1 MAAEMEDFYTL
12 LGVGRSANEDEIKRA
27 YRKLARELHPDVNG
41 GDPATEERFKMVTV
55 AYETL
60 RDPERRRRYDMFGP
74 EGLRGSGAG
83 GAGGAGGFEDL
94 FGAGLGDLFNSFFG
108 AGGGGFGQARGRGQA
123 GPPRGADME
132 VTVDIDFRSAVF
144 GTSKE
149 IRVRVPV
156 PCDTCDA
163 TGAKP
168 GTSATACSAC
178 GGAAGGVGQG
188 RGRGQAGPP
197 RGPDMEVTLD
207 LDFRSAVFGASK
219 EIRVRVPVPCSTCD
233 ATGARPGT
241 SAVTCEMCSG
251 VGEVRQVRQSILGQM
266 VTSRPCPRCGG
277 MGQEIR
283 DPCPDC
289 RGEGRRNE
297 EKAYTVDIPA
307 GVDDGNTL
315 QLGGRGAA
323 GPRGGRPGDLF
334 VHLRVKPDDRFL
346 RQGNDLVHVLH
357 LPMAQ
362 AALGAHIRYETLD
375 GTEDLVIPRGTQ
387 PGKVFRLRGRGDLL
401 VQVVVDTPTDLTKEQ
416 EDLLRLYAG
425 SRGEDV
431 APAESGFLAK
441 VRSAFK

>member
-1 MAAEMEDFYTL
+1 MPTDIGDFYEL
-12 LGVGRSANEDEIKRA
+12 LGISRSANEDEIKRA
-27 YRKLARELHPDVNG
+27 YRKLARELHPDANP
-41 GDPATEERFKMVTV
+41 DNAEAEERFKLVTV

-74 EGLRGSGAG
+74 EGLRGSGGG

-108 AGGGGFGQARGRGQA
+108 GGGGGGFGQGRGRGQA

-132 VTVDIDFRSAVF
+132 VTVDLDFRSAVF
-144 GTSKE
+144 GVSKE

-156 PCDTCDA
+156 PCTTC
-163 TGAKP
+163 G
-168 GTSATACSAC
+168 
-178 GGAAGGVGQG
+178 
-188 RGRGQAGPP
+188 
-197 RGPDMEVTLD
+197 
-207 LDFRSAVFGASK
+207 
-219 EIRVRVPVPCSTCD
+219 

-241 SAVTCEMCSG
+241 SATTCETCG
-251 VGEVRQVRQSILGQM
+251 GAGEVRQVRQSILGQM
-266 VTSRPCPRCGG
+266 VTARPCPRCGG
-277 MGQEIR
+277 LGQEIPT
-283 DPCPDC
+283 PCLDC
-289 RGEGRRNE
+289 RGEGRRTE
-297 EKAYTVDIPA
+297 EKAYTVDVPA

-323 GPRGGRPGDLF
+323 GPRGGRAGDLF

-362 AALGAHIRYETLD
+362 AALGAHLRYETLD
-375 GTEDLVIPRGTQ
+375 GTEDLVIPRATQ
-387 PGKVFRLRGRGDLL
+387 PGKVFRLRGRGVPDVNGRGRGDLL
-401 VQVVVDTPTDLTKEQ
+401 VQVVVDTPTDLNKEQ
-416 EDLLRLYAG
+416 EELLRTYAAA
-425 SRGEDV
+425 RGEQV

>member
-1 MAAEMEDFYTL
+1 MAEIGDFYEL
-12 LGVGRSANEDEIKRA
+12 LGVGRRASEDDIKRA
-27 YRKLARELHPDVNG
+27 YRKLARELHPDANPG
-41 GDPATEERFKMVTV
+41 NPEAEERFKLVTL

-83 GAGGAGGFEDL
+83 GGAGGAGGFEDL

-108 AGGGGFGQARGRGQA
+108 GGASGGQGRGRNQA

-132 VTVDIDFRSAVF
+132 VTVEIDFRSAVF

-156 PCDTCDA
+156 VCTTCDA

-168 GTSATACSAC
+168 GTSAITCSVC
-178 GGAAGGVGQG
+178 GGAG
-188 RGRGQAGPP
+188 
-197 RGPDMEVTLD
+197 
-207 LDFRSAVFGASK
+207 
-219 EIRVRVPVPCSTCD
+219 EI
-233 ATGARPGT
+233 
-241 SAVTCEMCSG
+241 
-251 VGEVRQVRQSILGQM
+251 RQVRQSILGQM
-266 VTSRPCPRCGG
+266 VTARPCPRCNG
-277 MGQEIR
+277 MGQEIQT
-283 DPCPDC
+283 PCPDC
-289 RGEGRRNE
+289 RGEGRRSE

-323 GPRGGRPGDLF
+323 GPRGGRSGDLF
-334 VHLRVKPDDRFL
+334 VHLRVKADDRFL

-357 LPMAQ
+357 VPMSQ
-362 AALGAHIRYETLD
+362 AALGAHLRYETLD

-387 PGKVFRLRGRGDLL
+387 PGKVFRLRGRGVPDVNGRGRGDLL
-401 VQVVVDTPTDLTKEQ
+401 VQVVVDTPTELTKEQ
-416 EDLLRLYAG
+416 EDLLRLFAG
-425 SRGEDV
+425 ARGEDV
-431 APAESGFLAK
+431 APAESGFFAK